1 MYIWIGAFDDRITL
15 ALMAEDTKSFSKP
28 PLKRGLKKPPGASEA
43 PEPVDEQ
50 PQGSQMSIGSF
61 SPLDAKQAFNT
72 PPSKILEHLYLGS
85 QYNAASKK
93 QLGSLEVKRVL
104 DLKERHV
111 TTDDPDLNV
120 RAVPMSD
127 HGDTTIVEILPEC
140 FKFIEDAKSNE
151 EIILVHC
158 RGGVNRS
165 ATIVLAYLMKYN
177 GMTLREAWEYV
188 RNRRPSVQPV
198 ANYMSQL
205 REYEKSLYGSIS
217 LEEQDVARPMSL
229 TQRIGA
235 WREQNRKN
243 GSMPADLSSSR
254 SPRDNE
260 SPQDALPTR
269 ANTSPLTKRLKRPPP
284 SNVQS
289 KTSESECS
297 TSETSDEE

>member
-1 MYIWIGAFDDRITL
+1 
-15 ALMAEDTKSFSKP
+15 MAEDTKSFSKP
-28 PLKRGLKKPPGASEA
+28 PLKRGLKKPPGASA
-43 PEPVDEQ
+43 SPEPVEEQ
-50 PQGSQMSIGSF
+50 PQGSQLITF

-72 PPSKILEHLYLGS
+72 PPSKILDHLYLGS

-93 QLGSLEVKRVL
+93 QLGQLEVKRVL

-111 TTDDPDLNV
+111 TTDDPDLDV

-127 HGDTTIVEILPEC
+127 HGDTAITEILPEC
-140 FKFIEDAKSNE
+140 FRFIEEAKSNG

-165 ATIVLAYLMKYN
+165 ATVVLAYLMKYN
-177 GMTLREAWEYV
+177 DMTLREAWEYV
-188 RNRRPSVQPV
+188 RTRRPSVQPV

-205 REYEKSLYGSIS
+205 REYEKSIRGSVS
-217 LEEQDVARPMSL
+217 LEEQDVERPLSL

-254 SPRDNE
+254 SPRDE

-269 ANTSPLTKRLKRPPP
+269 ANTSPLTKRLKRPPT
-284 SNVQS
+284 SSVQS
-289 KTSESECS
+289 KTAESECS
-297 TSETSDEE
+297 NSDEE

>member
-1 MYIWIGAFDDRITL
+1 
-15 ALMAEDTKSFSKP
+15 MAEDTKSFSKP
-28 PLKRGLKKPPGASEA
+28 PLKRGLKKPPGASA
-43 PEPVDEQ
+43 SPEPVEEQ
-50 PQGSQMSIGSF
+50 PQGSQLITF

-72 PPSKILEHLYLGS
+72 PPSKILDHLYLGS

-93 QLGSLEVKRVL
+93 QLGQLEVKRVL

-111 TTDDPDLNV
+111 TTDDPDLDV

-127 HGDTTIVEILPEC
+127 HGDTAITEILPEC
-140 FKFIEDAKSNE
+140 FRFIEEAKSNG

-165 ATIVLAYLMKYN
+165 ATVVLAYLMKYN
-177 GMTLREAWEYV
+177 DMTLREAWEYV
-188 RNRRPSVQPV
+188 RTRRPSVQPV

-205 REYEKSLYGSIS
+205 REYEKSIRGSVS
-217 LEEQDVARPMSL
+217 LEEQDVERPMSL

-254 SPRDNE
+254 SPRDE

-269 ANTSPLTKRLKRPPP
+269 ANTSPLTKRLKRPPT
-284 SNVQS
+284 SSVQS
-289 KTSESECS
+289 KTAESECS
-297 TSETSDEE
+297 NSDEE